1 MNLIVTK
8 RFPSFIGAILCVIL
22 ILSPHFLTIRQQA
35 LDRINL
41 VYTPNHLNGH
51 TVRFDDWVK
60 LAPTFQLAK
69 EHQVTGKFVSAEH
82 DDRIYPNT
90 LQEISVA
97 FLYMPVA
104 SLFGVDSPYYFLALL
119 VLASYI
125 LLYLIAQNLTQS
137 TAFGIGMSLVVI
149 FGYDTIMWKL
159 VPLWDLPG
167 IHNALELEIASA
179 QYEYNSFFR
188 VHTLG
193 GSYFIL
199 LAFLAFAYFY
209 ANQTDQGSKV
219 PRWAPLLVVALL
231 ALQFYTYL
239 FYSLIA
245 AATWVV
251 LTVHRLFQDILSDRR
266 PCLNF
271 IAIGTAALLLA
282 APSLFDTYKLV
293 FSSSSEGWLSR
304 IGNTHVEHRYFEHNA
319 TIIVSGLICFFSPL
333 NRTVKL
339 MVAAIILI
347 TLLMENLGMITGFN
361 IQPGH
366 TYLRGSAPILLLVTS
381 CALYNIYFFLL
392 SPKLSYLRAT
402 PGILSLILAGY
413 FCTMVF
419 RFNEQFAKN
428 TASFQGIHHDEKTL
442 IRWFQDHPGNTVAT
456 LTPETAIPL
465 AIQAPVNLYLYFS
478 GFQYSTT
485 SNKQI
490 EDRLALTLSLFD
502 TTQQDVSDYFSAG
515 IGNSFE
521 SRYHYYYWQRRFW
534 DDMQQLTPTALNI
547 FEESRRLRQN
557 PTSLCPKPFN
567 YLLVDSSRLK
577 QRSLGQPVNKAI
589 NLVRV
594 LGSIEIWEL
603 TLKCEPN

>member
-1 MNLIVTK
+1 MNLIATR
-8 RFPSFIGAILCVIL
+8 RFAISIGAVLCIIL
-22 ILSPHFLTIRQQA
+22 ILSPHFLTIRQQT
-35 LDRINL
+35 LDGANL

-60 LAPTFQLAK
+60 LAPTFQLATK
-69 EHQVTGKFVSAEH
+69 YQITGKFVSAEH
-82 DDRIYPNT
+82 SDGIYPNT

-97 FLYMPVA
+97 FFYWPVA
-104 SLFGVDSPYYFLALL
+104 SLFGMDSPFYFLALL

-125 LLYLIAQNLTQS
+125 FFYLIAKNLTHS
-137 TAFGIGMSLVVI
+137 TVFGIGMSLVVI

-199 LAFLAFAYFY
+199 LAFLAFAYIY
-209 ANQTDQGSKV
+209 ANQSEQGGKV
-219 PRWAPLLVVALL
+219 PRWAPILVTALL

-245 AATWVV
+245 ATTWIV
-251 LTVHRLFQDILSDRR
+251 LTLHRLFQDIRSDRK
-266 PCLNF
+266 PDLNF

-282 APSLFDTYKLV
+282 APSLLDTYKLV

-304 IGNTHVEHRYFEHNA
+304 IGNTHLEHRYFEHNA
-319 TIIVSGLICFFSPL
+319 TIIISGLICFFSPL

-339 MVAAIILI
+339 IVAAIVLI

-366 TYLRGSAPILLLVTS
+366 IYLRGSAPILLLVTS
-381 CALYNIYFFLL
+381 CALYKMYFYLL
-392 SPKLSYLRAT
+392 SPKKTYLRVF
-402 PGILSLILAGY
+402 PGVLSLILAAY
-413 FCTMVF
+413 FCTTVF
-419 RFNEQFAKN
+419 RFNEQFAKT
-428 TASFQGIHHDEKTL
+428 TALFQGIHHDEKTL
-442 IRWFQDHPGNTVAT
+442 IRWFRDHQNKTVAT

-465 AIQAPVNLYLYFS
+465 AIKAPVHLYLYFS

-485 SNKQI
+485 TNEQI
-490 EDRLALTLSLFD
+490 DDRIALTLSLFN
-502 TTQQDVSDYFSAG
+502 TTQKEVSDYFSAG
-515 IGNSFE
+515 VGNSFE
-521 SRYHYYYWQRRFW
+521 SRYHYYYWQRRFY
-534 DDMQQLTPTALNI
+534 DDMQQLTPTATKI
-547 FEESRRLRQN
+547 FDASRKLRKN
-557 PTSLCPKPFN
+557 PVSLCPIPFD
-567 YLLVDSSRLK
+567 YLLVDRSRFK
-577 QRSLGQPVNKAI
+577 QRSLGPPEHPAI
-589 NLVRV
+589 NLVDV
-594 LGSIEIWEL
+594 FGSIEIWEL
-603 TLKCEPN
+603 TPKCESR